1 MTIIP
6 LAPFLL
12 LWFGSAPAPAGA
24 AAVDQP
30 VKPYA
35 PADLGGSYVMEF
47 EQGPIFYN
55 RPAERDPIARLQKR
69 IDAGQVKL
77 VFEPGGHGY
86 LRSLLENL
94 KVPVSTQSLVFS
106 KTSLQLHKIDPE
118 TPRAVYFND
127 DVYVGFV
134 QRGDVLEL
142 SSVDPERGGMFY
154 TLEQREA
161 GQPRFRRHEDC
172 LQCHASGR
180 TLGVPGHIVR
190 SVHVDNEGQ
199 PMFTG
204 GGYNVDHRS
213 PLTERFGGWYVT
225 GSHGA
230 ARHLGNVYVRDRSQ
244 PDKIDAERGANVMH
258 LDKLGVNAAPYL
270 SRHSD
275 LVAQLVLQHQVR
287 AHNLI
292 ARVAFET
299 KVALDS
305 QSAMDKA
312 LGRVSTAGIWS
323 DSTKRRI
330 FGPAETLVRYLLF
343 VDEAVLPAP
352 VRGTSAFAAEFSKQ
366 GPADKRGRS
375 LRELDLD
382 RRLFRYPLSFLIYT
396 EAFDALP
403 SPARD
408 YVWRRLW
415 DVVSG
420 ADARKEF
427 TAALTPQDRS
437 AIRDIVA
444 ETKPK
449 RPGYWVAAAAA
460 GGSGR

>member
-1 MTIIP
+1 MIIS
-6 LAPFLL
+6 LMPFLF
-12 LWFGSAPAPAGA
+12 WFGGA
-24 AAVDQP
+24 AATASAAAGDQQQP
-30 VKPYA
+30 IRAYA

-55 RPAERDPIARLQKR
+55 RPADRDPIARLQKR
-69 IDAGQVKL
+69 IDSGEARL
-77 VFEPGGHGY
+77 AFEPGGHGY

-118 TPRAVYFND
+118 TPRALYFND

-142 SSVDPERGGMFY
+142 SSVDPERGAMFY
-154 TLEQREA
+154 TLEQREVS
-161 GQPRFRRHEDC
+161 QPRFRRHEDC

-204 GGYNVDHRS
+204 GGYNIDHRS
-213 PLTERFGGWYVT
+213 PLAERFGGWYVT
-225 GSHGA
+225 GTHGA
-230 ARHLGNVYVRDRSQ
+230 SRHLGNVYVKDRAQ
-244 PDKIDAERGANVMH
+244 PDTIDAEKGANVV
-258 LDKLGVNAAPYL
+258 KLEKQLGLNVAPYL
-270 SRHSD
+270 SAHSD

-299 KVALDS
+299 KVALDA
-305 QSAMDKA
+305 QNAMDKA
-312 LGRVSTAGIWS
+312 LGRTSAAGVWS

-343 VDEAVLPAP
+343 IDEARLPGP
-352 VRGTSAFAAEFSKQ
+352 VRGTSTFAAEFARQ
-366 GPADKRGRS
+366 GPTDPRGRS
-375 LRELDLD
+375 LRELDLGK
-382 RRLFRYPLSFLIYT
+382 RLFRYPLSFLVYT

-403 SPARD
+403 PPAKG

-415 DVVSG
+415 DIVSG
-420 ADARKEF
+420 ADNRKEF
-427 TAALTPQDRS
+427 VAALTPEERA
-437 AIRDIVA
+437 AIREIIAD
-444 ETKPK
+444 TKPN
-449 RPGYWVAAAAA
+449 RPAYW
-460 GGSGR
+460 RR